1 MTSDCILIVEDE
13 FLIAELLSSMVED
26 MGLSVCGHA
35 VSAEEAVALALQH
48 HPRVIF
54 MDVRLKGEE
63 DGVDAALAIH
73 GQVGS
78 RVIFITGSREAETV
92 ARIQQDHPAAILFKP
107 ITYMQLKQAV
117 EGVSR

>member
-1 MTSDCILIVEDE
+1 MSSDCILIVEDE

-35 VSAEEAVALALQH
+35 ISADEAVALAREH
-48 HPRVIF
+48 HPRLVF
-54 MDVRLKGEE
+54 MDVRLQGEK

-73 GQVGS
+73 RQVGS

-92 ARIQQDHPAAILFKP
+92 ARIEQDHPAAILFKP
-107 ITYMQLKQAV
+107 ITYMQLKQVV
-117 EGVSR
+117 ERVSR